1 MLPASSSCNCSESSD
16 KEATIL
22 MKKTSIVPGFYKL
35 DVDERIKILRDFAS
49 LTDDDVAL
57 LKGEKGLALESAAK
71 MVENV
76 VAKMELPFGIAANF
90 LINGKEYFVPMCTE
104 EPSVIAAA
112 SHAAK
117 LTVSRGGFKTSNS
130 GPVMIAQIQAVN
142 IKDPFQA
149 KLAILENKDEI
160 IARANA
166 MDPVLIKF
174 GGGCRDVEV
183 RVLDSDLGPMVITH
197 LIVDTRDAMGAN
209 AVNTMAEGLAPF
221 IEKITGGRVFL
232 RILSNLA
239 VRRLA
244 RARCTIAKEE
254 LGGEE
259 IVDAIRF
266 AYCFAKADPFRAA
279 THNKGIMNGITA
291 AVLATGN
298 DTRAIEAGCHAY
310 AAKDGSYTSMSVWE
324 KDANGDLVG
333 SLECP
338 MAVGIIG
345 GATATHP
352 LAKLAVRI
360 LGIKNAVELA
370 EIIVATGLAQNLA
383 AIRVLATEGVQR
395 GHMALH
401 ARNIAI
407 NAGVPAELVD
417 QVAAVMAKEH
427 KVNVVR
433 AQEILVELKKK

>member
-1 MLPASSSCNCSESSD
+1 
-16 KEATIL
+16 
-22 MKKTSIVPGFYKL
+22 MKKTSVIPGFYKL

-76 VAKMELPFGIAANF
+76 VAKMELPFGLAANF

-117 LTVSRGGFKTSNS
+117 LTISKGGFTTSNS

-142 IKDPFQA
+142 IKDPFRA

-160 IARANA
+160 IARANE
-166 MDPVLIKF
+166 MDPVLVKF

-259 IVDAIRF
+259 IVDAIRT

-279 THNKGIMNGITA
+279 THNKGVMNGITA
-291 AVLATGN
+291 VVLATGN

-310 AAKDGSYTSMSVWE
+310 AARDGRYTSMTVWE

-417 QVAAVMAKEH
+417 QVAAVMAREH

-433 AQEILVELKKK
+433 AQEILAELKKK

>member
-1 MLPASSSCNCSESSD
+1 
-16 KEATIL
+16 
-22 MKKTSIVPGFYKL
+22 MKKTSIIPGFYKL
-35 DVDERIKILRDFAS
+35 DVAERIKILRDFAS

-76 VAKMELPFGIAANF
+76 VAKMELPFGLAANF

-117 LTVSRGGFKTSNS
+117 LTVSKGGFTTSNS

-142 IKDPFQA
+142 IKDPFRA

-160 IARANA
+160 IARANE
-166 MDPVLIKF
+166 MDPVLVKF

-259 IVDAIRF
+259 IVDAIRI

-279 THNKGIMNGITA
+279 THNKGVMNGITA

-310 AAKDGSYTSMSVWE
+310 AARDGRYTSMTVWE

-407 NAGVPAELVD
+407 NASVPAELVD

-433 AQEILVELKKK
+433 AQEILAELKKK

>member
-1 MLPASSSCNCSESSD
+1 
-16 KEATIL
+16 

-35 DVDERIKILRDFAS
+35 DVGERIKILRDFAS

-221 IEKITGGRVFL
+221 IEQVTGGRVFL

-310 AAKDGSYTSMSVWE
+310 AAKDGTYTSMSVWE

-360 LGIKNAVELA
+360 LGIKTAVELA

-407 NAGVPAELVD
+407 NAGVPADLVD

>member
-1 MLPASSSCNCSESSD
+1 
-16 KEATIL
+16 

>member
-1 MLPASSSCNCSESSD
+1 
-16 KEATIL
+16 

-35 DVDERIKILRDFAS
+35 SVDERVKILQDFAA
-49 LTDDDVAL
+49 LTADDVAL

-76 VAKMELPFGIAANF
+76 VAKMELPFGLAANF

-117 LTVSRGGFKTSNS
+117 LTISKGGFKTSNS

-142 IKDPFQA
+142 IKDPFRA
-149 KLAILENKDEI
+149 KLAILEHKDEI
-160 IARANA
+160 IARANE
-166 MDPVLIKF
+166 MDPVLVKF

-183 RVLDSDLGPMVITH
+183 RVLDSDLGPMVVTH

-221 IEKITGGRVFL
+221 IENITGGRVFL

-266 AYCFAKADPFRAA
+266 AYCFAKADPFRAT
-279 THNKGIMNGITA
+279 THNKGVMNGITA
-291 AVLATGN
+291 VVLATGN

-310 AAKDGSYTSMSVWE
+310 AARDGRYTSMSVWE

-417 QVAAVMAKEH
+417 EVAAVMAKEH

-433 AQEILVELKKK
+433 AQEVLAGLKKK

>member
-1 MLPASSSCNCSESSD
+1 M
-16 KEATIL
+16 
-22 MKKTSIVPGFYKL
+22 KTSNVAGFYKL
-35 DVDERIKILRDFAS
+35 SVEERNSVIRSFAD
-49 LTDDDVAL
+49 LDDADVAL
-57 LKGEKGLALESAAK
+57 LHGEQGLKLESAAK

-76 VAKMELPFGIAANF
+76 IGRMEIPFGVAANF
-90 LINGKEYFVPMCTE
+90 KINGKDYFVPMCTE

-117 LTVSRGGFKTSNS
+117 LTLSRGGFQASNS
-130 GPVMIAQIQAVN
+130 GPVMIAQIQTVN
-142 IKDPFQA
+142 VKDPFRA
-149 KLAILENKDEI
+149 KLAILENRDEI
-160 IARANA
+160 IARANE
-166 MDPVLIKF
+166 MDPVLVKF
-174 GGGCRDVEV
+174 GGGARDVEV
-183 RVLDSDLGPMVITH
+183 RVLDSDTGPMIITH

-209 AVNTMAEGLAPF
+209 AVNTMAEALAPF
-221 IEKITGGRVFL
+221 IEKITGGKVFL

-244 RARCTIAKEE
+244 RVRCTIAKEE

-259 IVDAIRF
+259 IVDAIRH
-266 AYCFAKADPFRAA
+266 AYAFAKTDPFRAT

-291 AVLATGN
+291 VVLATGN

-310 AAKDGSYTSMSVWE
+310 AVKDGRYSSLTVWE
-324 KDANGDLVG
+324 KNSNGDLVG

-352 LAKLAVRI
+352 MAKLALKI
-360 LGIKNAVELA
+360 LGMPNAVQLA

-407 NAGVPAELVD
+407 NAGATGDMVD
-417 QVAAVMAKEH
+417 KIAAIMAKEH
-427 KVNVVR
+427 RVNVAR
-433 AQEILVELKKK
+433 AQELMKGM